1 MTGPTPYR
9 SLPTEQ
15 TVLREP
21 PRDIPEWASVD
32 LCIVGGNA
40 AGLGAAVEAHRAG
53 MRHILLIEQ
62 YGFCGGANAA
72 GMSGPLC
79 GLFASGTAQP
89 QLLTE
94 GSSCEFYDRLR
105 APGGVADP
113 FPFSKTYL
121 AVHEP
126 LAGKEL
132 ADDYLVADGIYVLYH
147 AFFVDVVRRDRGIT
161 HVIVENKNGRGAV
174 AARSFID
181 ASGDAN
187 VVALSQAWYTEGLNG
202 VIQAPTM
209 ISQMMNVDI
218 PRALLTSPEELKD
231 KVREARKT
239 GSHRLPRSHFYMYP
253 SPRRGEY
260 SCNMTRLDPPIE
272 SDKPCLSG
280 LCANDLTYCEI
291 EGCLLVREYERFLL
305 DYIPGFEDAFVND
318 VGTQIGIRQTRSTV
332 GRTTL
337 KNAGVLAA
345 RNFGDAAVTR
355 SAWPIEVHTGG
366 EARIV
371 YLENDYYEI
380 PAACLAPAELSNIWA
395 ADRCFSAEHEAP
407 TSAREVAQCLEMGF
421 AAGEMAN
428 DFLLSH

>member
-126 LAGKEL
+126 LGRAGTAVRVARL
-132 ADDYLVADGIYVLYH
+132 AVLVVFD
-147 AFFVDVVRRDRGIT
+147 DVVAGDKSW
-161 HVIVENKNGRGAV
+161 HQGASCHEE
-174 AARSFID
+174 A
-181 ASGDAN
+181 
-187 VVALSQAWYTEGLNG
+187 
-202 VIQAPTM
+202 
-209 ISQMMNVDI
+209 
-218 PRALLTSPEELKD
+218 PRAL
-231 KVREARKT
+231 
-239 GSHRLPRSHFYMYP
+239 G
-253 SPRRGEY
+253 
-260 SCNMTRLDPPIE
+260 
-272 SDKPCLSG
+272 
-280 LCANDLTYCEI
+280 
-291 EGCLLVREYERFLL
+291 
-305 DYIPGFEDAFVND
+305 
-318 VGTQIGIRQTRSTV
+318 
-332 GRTTL
+332 
-337 KNAGVLAA
+337 
-345 RNFGDAAVTR
+345 
-355 SAWPIEVHTGG
+355 
-366 EARIV
+366 
-371 YLENDYYEI
+371 
-380 PAACLAPAELSNIWA
+380 
-395 ADRCFSAEHEAP
+395 
-407 TSAREVAQCLEMGF
+407 
-421 AAGEMAN
+421 
-428 DFLLSH
+428 